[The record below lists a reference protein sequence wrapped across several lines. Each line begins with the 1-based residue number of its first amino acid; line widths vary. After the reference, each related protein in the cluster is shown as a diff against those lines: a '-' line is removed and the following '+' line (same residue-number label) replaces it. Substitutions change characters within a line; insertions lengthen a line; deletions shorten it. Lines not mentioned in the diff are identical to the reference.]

1 MDTHSLVDKGD
12 NEGFVHVNT
21 TSLTYGARA
30 ALGYHDDVGKRLYAP
45 WYWDINPRGE
55 LMAVEI
61 TEDDLVDGRLPEELM
76 QKVKESQ
83 PIPEEEL
90 LVVSREGAAANEK

>member
-1 MDTHSLVDKGD
+1 
-12 NEGFVHVNT
+12 
-21 TSLTYGARA
+21 
-30 ALGYHDDVGKRLYAP
+30 
-45 WYWDINPRGE
+45 
-55 LMAVEI
+55 MAVEI

-83 PIPEEEL
+83 PIPEDEL